1 MAQRELTDRQ
11 KEILAYV
18 EERQRSAGFPP
29 TLQEIA
35 AHFGFKS
42 ANSVR
47 QHLRLI
53 ENKGRVRRLP
63 GRSRALV
70 VPKVR
75 RRSPTGFVRIPLLGS
90 IAAGNPILAAPSAES
105 VLDFPEHLFRGAE
118 LFALRVKGG
127 SMEGAG
133 ILGGDI
139 AVLDAAAEVGSGA
152 IGAVLIGDEATLKY
166 IHREDGGLLLR
177 AANAAFPDLKL
188 DSARSEQARVMGRLV
203 GVVRSI

>member
-1 MAQRELTDRQ
+1 MTQRELTDRQ
-11 KEILAYV
+11 KEVLAFV

-70 VPKVR
+70 VPKLR
-75 RRSPTGFVRIPLLGS
+75 RRGPAGFVRVPLLGQ
-90 IAAGNPILAAPSAES
+90 IAAGNPILAAPSFEA

-118 LFALRVKGG
+118 LFALRVKGA

-133 ILGGDI
+133 VLGGDI
-139 AVLDAAAEVGSGA
+139 AVLDAAAEVESGA

-166 IHREDGGLLLR
+166 IHREDGSLLLR
-177 AANAAFPDLKL
+177 AANVAFPDLKL
-188 DSARSEQARVMGRLV
+188 DPATSEQARIVGRLV
-203 GVVRSI
+203 GVVRSL